1 MDALHP
7 YTLPL
12 IRKLESIATL
22 SHEERA
28 ALQRLPMQ
36 IRDMRPDQDI
46 VREGDRPSQCCL
58 ILEGFAASYKLR
70 PNGKRQTMAF
80 YIAGDIPDL
89 QSLHIEVMD
98 MNLSAMAPSKV
109 AFIQHSHVRDLC
121 HSYPRLGDV
130 FWRETL
136 IDASVFREWML
147 CIGRRSATQHMAHVF
162 CELLLRLKAIGLVE
176 DNSFAFP
183 ITQGELGDA
192 LGLSFVHVN
201 RVLQGLREKNLI
213 AWERST
219 VTILDPEGL
228 AALGEFDPRYLHIS
242 RKKAA

>member
-1 MDALHP
+1 V
-7 YTLPL
+7 L
-12 IRKLESIATL
+12 IRRLENIFIL
-22 SHEERA
+22 SEDEKA
-28 ALQRLPMQ
+28 AFETVPMQ
-36 IRDMRPDQDI
+36 VMDIRTDQDI

-58 ILEGFAASYKLR
+58 ILEGFAAAHKLR
-70 PNGKRQTMAF
+70 PNGKRQIMAF
-80 YIAGDIPDL
+80 YLPGDIPDL

-98 MNLSAMAPSKV
+98 MNLSTMARSKV
-109 AFIQHSHVRDLC
+109 AFIQHPHIRDLC

-147 CIGRRSATQHMAHVF
+147 CIGRRSATQHMAHIF
-162 CELLLRLKAIGLVE
+162 CEFLLRLKAIGLAE

-192 LGLSFVHVN
+192 LGLSTVHVN
-201 RVLQGLREKNLI
+201 RVVQGLREKKLI

-219 VTILDPEGL
+219 VTILDAEGL
-228 AALGEFDPRYLHIS
+228 AALGEFDPRYLHLS
-242 RKKAA
+242 LKKAA